1 MVTGE
6 TRERRP
12 KEEKMEKVVIKAS
25 KRDVI
30 GKKVGQLRRE
40 GKMPGVVYGHHI
52 EPIAI
57 VMDARE
63 VTRAMLGLT
72 PSSIVTIDIDGEEH
86 AALIRERQRDYIRNR
101 FIHIDFQAVSRTEK
115 IRARIETI
123 LEGTAPAVKNYN
135 GIVLH
140 EKEYIEVEALPEHL
154 PERFVIDISNLEK
167 IGDMIRIS
175 DMAISDDVTVFDDL
189 NDVIVSISGVKEEAA
204 EEETADADEPEVVE
218 KGKKEEAE

>member
-1 MVTGE
+1 M
-6 TRERRP
+6 ER
-12 KEEKMEKVVIKAS
+12 VVIKAS

-40 GKMPGVVYGHHI
+40 GMMPGVVYGHHMD
-52 EPIAI
+52 PIAI
-57 VMDARE
+57 VMNAHD
-63 VTRAMLGLT
+63 VTRAMIGLT
-72 PSSIVTIDIDGEEH
+72 PSSIVTLDIDGEQH
-86 AALIRERQRDYIRNR
+86 AALIRERQRDYLKNR

-123 LEGTAPAVKNYN
+123 LDGNAPAVKNYN

-154 PERFVIDISNLEK
+154 PEKFIIDINGLEK

-175 DMAISDDVTVFDDL
+175 DMAISDDVTVFDDA
-189 NDVIVSISGVKEEAA
+189 NDVIVSISGVKEET
-204 EEETADADEPEVVE
+204 EEETEAGADEPEVVE
-218 KGKKEEAE
+218 KGKKEEEE

>member
-1 MVTGE
+1 M
-6 TRERRP
+6 ER
-12 KEEKMEKVVIKAS
+12 VVIKAT
-25 KRDVI
+25 KRDVT
-30 GKKVGQLRRE
+30 GKKVSQLRRE

-63 VTRAMLGLT
+63 VTRVMIGLT
-72 PSSIVTIDIDGEEH
+72 PSSIVTIDIDGEDH
-86 AALIRERQRDYIRNR
+86 AALIRERQRDFLRNK

-115 IRARIETI
+115 IRARIETV
-123 LEGTAPAVKNYN
+123 LEGVAPAVKNYN

-154 PERFVIDISNLEK
+154 PERFIVDISNLNR

-175 DMAISDDVTVFDDL
+175 DLSIADDVTVFDDV
-189 NDVIVSISGVKEEAA
+189 NDVIVSISGVKEETE
-204 EEETADADEPEVVE
+204 EEETTSADEPEVVE
-218 KGKKEEAE
+218 KGKKEEEA

>member
-1 MVTGE
+1 M
-6 TRERRP
+6 ER
-12 KEEKMEKVVIKAS
+12 VVIKAT
-25 KRDVI
+25 KRDVT
-30 GKKVGQLRRE
+30 GKKVSQLRRE
-40 GKMPGVVYGHHI
+40 GKMPGVIYGHHI

-63 VTRAMLGLT
+63 VTRAMIGLT
-72 PSSIVTIDIDGEEH
+72 PSSIVTIDIDGEDH
-86 AALIRERQRDYIRNR
+86 AALIRERQRDYLRNK

-115 IRARIETI
+115 IRARIETV

-154 PERFVIDISNLEK
+154 PERFIVDISKLER

-175 DMAISDDVTVFDDL
+175 DMAIADDVTVFDDV
-189 NDVIVSISGVKEEAA
+189 NDVIVSISGVKEEAEE
-204 EEETADADEPEVVE
+204 EEETAVADEPEVVE

>member
-1 MVTGE
+1 M
-6 TRERRP
+6 ER
-12 KEEKMEKVVIKAS
+12 VVIKAS
-25 KRDVI
+25 KRDVL
-30 GKKVGQLRRE
+30 GKKVSQLRRE

-57 VMDARE
+57 VMNSHD
-63 VTRAMLGLT
+63 VTRAMIGLT
-72 PSSIVTIDIDGEEH
+72 PSSIVTLDIDGEEH
-86 AALIRERQRDYIRNR
+86 AALIRERQRDYLRNR

-154 PERFVIDISNLEK
+154 PERFIVDISNLNR

-175 DMAISDDVTVFDDL
+175 DMKIADDVTVFDDV
-189 NDVIVSISGVKEEAA
+189 NDVIVSISGVKEEAE
-204 EEETADADEPEVVE
+204 EEETASADEPEVVE
-218 KGKKEEAE
+218 KGKKEEEE

>member
-1 MVTGE
+1 
-6 TRERRP
+6 
-12 KEEKMEKVVIKAS
+12 MEKVVIKAS
-25 KRDVI
+25 KRDVT
-30 GKKVGQLRRE
+30 GKKVSQLRRE

-57 VMDARE
+57 VMNAHD
-63 VTRAMLGLT
+63 VTRAMIGLT
-72 PSSIVTIDIDGEEH
+72 PSSIVTLDIDGEEH
-86 AALIRERQRDYIRNR
+86 AALIRERQRDYLRNR

-154 PERFVIDISNLEK
+154 PEKFVIDISSLEK

-175 DMAISDDVTVFDDL
+175 DMAISDDVTVFDDA
-189 NDVIVSISGVKEEAA
+189 NDVIVSISGVKEEA
-204 EEETADADEPEVVE
+204 EEEAEAASDEPEVVE
-218 KGKKEEAE
+218 KGKKEEE

>member
-1 MVTGE
+1 M
-6 TRERRP
+6 ER
-12 KEEKMEKVVIKAS
+12 VVIKAS
-25 KRDVI
+25 KRDVT
-30 GKKVGQLRRE
+30 GKKVSQLRRE
-40 GKMPGVVYGHHI
+40 GQMPGVVYGHHI

-57 VMDARE
+57 VMNAHD
-63 VTRAMLGLT
+63 VTRAMIGLT
-72 PSSIVTIDIDGEEH
+72 PSSIVTLDIDGEEH
-86 AALIRERQRDYIRNR
+86 AALIRERQRDYLRNR

-154 PERFVIDISNLEK
+154 PEKFVIDISSLEK

-175 DMAISDDVTVFDDL
+175 DMAISDDVTVFDDA
-189 NDVIVSISGVKEEAA
+189 NDVIVSISGVKEEA
-204 EEETADADEPEVVE
+204 EEEAEAGADEPEVVE
-218 KGKKEEAE
+218 KGKKEEE

>member
-1 MVTGE
+1 M
-6 TRERRP
+6 ER
-12 KEEKMEKVVIKAS
+12 VVIKAS
-25 KRDVI
+25 KRDVL
-30 GKKVGQLRRE
+30 GKKVSQLRRE

-63 VTRAMLGLT
+63 VTRAMIGLT

-86 AALIRERQRDYIRNR
+86 AALIRERQRDYLRNR
-101 FIHIDFQAVSRTEK
+101 FIHIDFQAVSRSEK

-154 PERFVIDISNLEK
+154 PERFIIDINKLEK

-175 DMAISDDVTVFDDL
+175 DLAISDDVTVFDDV
-189 NDVIVSISGVKEEAA
+189 NEVIVSISGVKEEAA
-204 EEETADADEPEVVE
+204 EEEANADEPEVVE

>member
-1 MVTGE
+1 
-6 TRERRP
+6 
-12 KEEKMEKVVIKAS
+12 
-25 KRDVI
+25 
-30 GKKVGQLRRE
+30 
-40 GKMPGVVYGHHI
+40 MPGVVYGHHI

-63 VTRAMLGLT
+63 VTRAMIGLT

-86 AALIRERQRDYIRNR
+86 AALIRERQRDYLRNR
-101 FIHIDFQAVSRTEK
+101 FIHIDFQAVSRSEK

-154 PERFVIDISNLEK
+154 PERFIIDINKLEK

-175 DMAISDDVTVFDDL
+175 DLAISDDVTVFDDV
-189 NDVIVSISGVKEEAA
+189 NEVIVSISGVKEEAA

>member
-1 MVTGE
+1 M
-6 TRERRP
+6 ER
-12 KEEKMEKVVIKAS
+12 VVIKAS
-25 KRDVI
+25 KRDVT
-30 GKKVGQLRRE
+30 GKKVSQLRRE
-40 GKMPGVVYGHHI
+40 GQMPGVVYGHHI

-57 VMDARE
+57 VMNAHD
-63 VTRAMLGLT
+63 VTRAMIGLT
-72 PSSIVTIDIDGEEH
+72 PSSIVTLDIDGEEH
-86 AALIRERQRDYIRNR
+86 AALIRERQRDYLRNR

-154 PERFVIDISNLEK
+154 PEKFVIDISSLEK

-175 DMAISDDVTVFDDL
+175 DMKISDDVTVFDDV
-189 NDVIVSISGVKEEAA
+189 NDVIVSISGVKEET
-204 EEETADADEPEVVE
+204 EEEEAEASADEPEVVE
-218 KGKKEEAE
+218 KGKKEEE

>member
-1 MVTGE
+1 
-6 TRERRP
+6 
-12 KEEKMEKVVIKAS
+12 MEKVVIKAS
-25 KRDVI
+25 KRDVT
-30 GKKVGQLRRE
+30 GKKVSQLRRE
-40 GKMPGVVYGHHI
+40 GQMPGVVYGHHI

-57 VMDARE
+57 VMNAHD
-63 VTRAMLGLT
+63 VTRAMIGLT
-72 PSSIVTIDIDGEEH
+72 PSSIVTLDIDGEEH
-86 AALIRERQRDYIRNR
+86 AALIRERQRDYLRNR

-154 PERFVIDISNLEK
+154 PEKFVIDISSLEK

-175 DMAISDDVTVFDDL
+175 DMAISDDVTVFDDA
-189 NDVIVSISGVKEEAA
+189 NDVIVSISGVKEEA
-204 EEETADADEPEVVE
+204 EEEAEAGADEPEVVE
-218 KGKKEEAE
+218 KGKKEEEE

>member
-1 MVTGE
+1 M
-6 TRERRP
+6 ER
-12 KEEKMEKVVIKAS
+12 VVIKAT
-25 KRDVI
+25 KRDVT
-30 GKKVGQLRRE
+30 GKKVSQLRRE

-63 VTRAMLGLT
+63 VTRAMIGLT
-72 PSSIVTIDIDGEEH
+72 PSSIVTIDIDGEDH
-86 AALIRERQRDYIRNR
+86 AALIRERQRDFLRNK

-115 IRARIETI
+115 IRARIETV
-123 LEGTAPAVKNYN
+123 LEGVAPAVKNYN

-154 PERFVIDISNLEK
+154 PERFIVDISNLNR

-175 DMAISDDVTVFDDL
+175 DLSIADDVTVFDDV
-189 NDVIVSISGVKEEAA
+189 NDVIVSISGVKEETE
-204 EEETADADEPEVVE
+204 EEETTSADEPEVVE
-218 KGKKEEAE
+218 KGKKEEEA

>member
-1 MVTGE
+1 M
-6 TRERRP
+6 ER
-12 KEEKMEKVVIKAS
+12 VVIKAT

-63 VTRAMLGLT
+63 VTRAMIGLT
-72 PSSIVTIDIDGEEH
+72 PSSIVTLDIDGEDH
-86 AALIRERQRDYIRNR
+86 AALIRERQRDYLRNK

-115 IRARIETI
+115 IRARIETV

-154 PERFVIDISNLEK
+154 PERFVLDISKLER

-175 DMAISDDVTVFDDL
+175 DMKIADDVTVFDDA
-189 NDVIVSISGVKEEAA
+189 NDVIVSISGVKEDTSEEEAA
-204 EEETADADEPEVVE
+204 AGTDEPEVVE
-218 KGKKEEAE
+218 KGKKEEE